1 MRILICYPHGLGD
14 CVLLTP
20 ALRDYFHLTGKKMS
34 VATMER
40 FRSSMFFDNNP
51 YVDEIFYTKDA
62 WNDFHDPNFG
72 FQSVQK
78 YCEDIAAA
86 NGYTHVVFPRH
97 KVVTEKIHSNYV
109 ELGVVQPINP
119 TTEIYTT
126 THDVR
131 VAKEIIERCVGDN
144 QFGFVHTTT
153 GVPRKDLPDG
163 YGEKWLKKYR
173 DLDYVIEVDKDFGA
187 LEYPITVQFEIMR
200 LASAVCLPDSVF
212 YHACGAMHK
221 PVDFVYFARGKEI
234 YDRVKPLHKTLQNIR
249 LSLDEV

>member
-1 MRILICYPHGLGD
+1 MRMLVCYPHGLGD

-20 ALRDYFHLTGKKMS
+20 VLRDYFHLTGKKMS

-62 WNDFHDPNFG
+62 WNDFQNEHIG
-72 FQSVQK
+72 FQEVYK
-78 YCEDIAAA
+78 YCQNIASER
-86 NGYTHVVFPRH
+86 GYTHVIFPRH
-97 KVVTEKIHSNYV
+97 QAVTEKIHSNYL

-119 TTEIYTT
+119 TTEIYPTPY
-126 THDVR
+126 DVR
-131 VAKEIIERCVGDN
+131 VADEIIEKCVGNND
-144 QFGFVHTTT
+144 FGFIHSNT
-153 GVPRKDLPDG
+153 GVPIKDLPEG
-163 YGEKWLKKYR
+163 YGKMWLKKYR
-173 DLDYVIEVDKDFGA
+173 DLEHTIEVGVDFEA

-200 LASAVCLPDSVF
+200 KARAVCLPDSVF

-234 YDRVKPLHKTLQNIR
+234 YDRVKPLHQVLQNIN
-249 LSLDEV
+249 LSLDKV